1 MDSSG
6 ELLNEIREKITKI
19 AQLSRNSLTLVL
31 NAGDG
36 LIIGEFLRQI
46 SDEAVYALV
55 KTESEKQLLYGMHSE
70 PSSGIKPVVVA
81 EKSVNPA
88 SFEEDELRFDRIV
101 GRNVLHN
108 QNDKASFLTTLSKW
122 ISAEGFLILAEN
134 VPSLGQRF
142 SNLISQDSLDSELHE
157 KLILAEDEIYNNSQ
171 NPRCNWTPETLQDQ
185 LLAENWSIDCWH
197 VKEYSTPIMIRK
209 EHVEQWFNAQSEKQF
224 SGYLYELSAFISQKE
239 LEVIN
244 KCFRKEIVGK
254 VVEWRSVCL
263 FMRLSKNFRN
273 E

>member
-1 MDSSG
+1 M
-6 ELLNEIREKITKI
+6 
-19 AQLSRNSLTLVL
+19 ALVL

-36 LIIGEFLRQI
+36 LMIGELLRQI

-70 PSSGIKPVVVA
+70 PSSRIKPVVVA
-81 EKSVNPA
+81 DKSGNPA

-108 QNDKASFLTTLSKW
+108 QNDKASFLNTLSKW

-134 VPSLGQRF
+134 VPSLGQRL
-142 SNLISQDSLDSELHE
+142 SNLISQDSLDSEFRK
-157 KLILAEDEIYNNSQ
+157 KLILAEDEIYNNPQ

-185 LLAENWSIDCWH
+185 IKAENWSIDCWH

-209 EHVEQWFNAQSEKQF
+209 EHVEQWFNAQSEKQY
-224 SGYLYELSAFISQKE
+224 SGYLEELSSFISQE
-239 LEVIN
+239 QLQVLNE
-244 KCFRKEIVGK
+244 CFRKEIVGK

-263 FMRLSKNFRN
+263 FMRLSKNFSN

>member
-55 KTESEKQLLYGMHSE
+55 KAESEKQLLYGVHTQ
-70 PSSGIKPVVVA
+70 SSSKIKPIVVA
-81 EKSVNPA
+81 DNSWNPA

-108 QNDKASFLTTLSKW
+108 QNDKASFLNNLSEW
-122 ISAEGFLILAEN
+122 IS
-134 VPSLGQRF
+134 
-142 SNLISQDSLDSELHE
+142 
-157 KLILAEDEIYNNSQ
+157 DE
-171 NPRCNWTPETLQDQ
+171 
-185 LLAENWSIDCWH
+185 
-197 VKEYSTPIMIRK
+197 
-209 EHVEQWFNAQSEKQF
+209 
-224 SGYLYELSAFISQKE
+224 
-239 LEVIN
+239 
-244 KCFRKEIVGK
+244 
-254 VVEWRSVCL
+254 
-263 FMRLSKNFRN
+263 
-273 E
+273 